1 MSMLSRKPI
10 VIFDEPTS
18 GLCKRQ
24 MDILIVFLNKMTEQG
39 KIIIIITHDYE
50 FLCAACDAV
59 LPLHDGRVS
68 PPIPLTPETL
78 GHIKRLLGFS

>member
-1 MSMLSRKPI
+1 M
-10 VIFDEPTS
+10 DEPTS
-18 GLCKRQ
+18 GLDYNNMASIARQ
-24 MDILIVFLNKMTEQG
+24 IDCLKQQG
-39 KIIIIITHDYE
+39 VVICIITHDYE